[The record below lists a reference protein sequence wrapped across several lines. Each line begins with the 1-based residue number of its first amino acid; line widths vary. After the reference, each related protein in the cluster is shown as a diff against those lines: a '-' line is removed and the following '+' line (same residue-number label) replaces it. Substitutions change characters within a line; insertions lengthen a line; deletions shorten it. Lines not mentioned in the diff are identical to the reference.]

1 MRLLFLTLLLVNL
14 AIAAYFQSGTRGSFE
29 SQPLSQQ
36 INPQQIRVVPPAP
49 RAAAPQPDPAPAP
62 TPASVSACIEW
73 GAFSGADAERAAM
86 VLEELKLGP
95 RLSRRGREETTS
107 YWVYIPPLKTRQD
120 VNRKIGELAD
130 LGITEYFPVQDP
142 ERWRNA
148 ISLGIFR
155 TEEAARK
162 FLSSLAAKG
171 VRSAAVGERSQK
183 VTAVTY
189 VVKDPDAAL
198 TGRLAEMQAEFQGSE
213 LKAAAC
219 E

>member
-1 MRLLFLTLLLVNL
+1 MRVLFLALLLVNL
-14 AIAAYFQSGTRGSFE
+14 TAAAYLQFGARSSAEG
-29 SQPLSQQ
+29 QPLSQQ
-36 INPQQIRVVPPAP
+36 IKPQQIRVVPPAP
-49 RAAAPQPDPAPAP
+49 RAAAPQPDPTP

-73 GAFSGADAERAAM
+73 GAFSGVEAERAAM
-86 VLEELKLGP
+86 VLEELKLGT

-120 VNRKIGELAD
+120 VNRKIGELTD

-171 VRSAAVGERSQK
+171 IRSAVVGERSQK

-189 VVKDPDAAL
+189 VVKDPDVAL
-198 TGRLAEMQAEFQGSE
+198 TGRLAEIQAAFQGSE
-213 LKAAAC
+213 LKAVTC